1 MKVVLINLVDAP
13 PDKLSRAVGQAIEHL
28 GRVIEVMNRAEHE
41 IEFVPILFDPFSS
54 GTRSLRIVIEL
65 DAGTDFQIGIRGAQF
80 IDFIEIDSGMETIVI
95 GKRNIVQT
103 ARARTVDPRLQEFSR
118 IALNAMSLRM
128 GMIIAEKFH
137 GGSSSPL
144 LDVNL
149 GSKAAFV

>member
-1 MKVVLINLVDAP
+1 MKVVLVNLVNAM
-13 PDKLSRAVGQAIEHL
+13 PDKLSRAIRHAIEHL

-65 DAGTDFQIGIRGAQF
+65 DAGTDFQIGIRDAQF

-103 ARARTVDPRLQEFSR
+103 ARAHTVDTALREFSS
-118 IALNAMSLRM
+118 I
-128 GMIIAEKFH
+128 
-137 GGSSSPL
+137 
-144 LDVNL
+144 V
-149 GSKAAFV
+149 